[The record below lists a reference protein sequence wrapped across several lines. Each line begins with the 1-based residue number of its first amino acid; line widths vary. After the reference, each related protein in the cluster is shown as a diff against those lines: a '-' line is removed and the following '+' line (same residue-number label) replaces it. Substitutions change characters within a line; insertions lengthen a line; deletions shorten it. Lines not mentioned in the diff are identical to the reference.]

1 MEDGGI
7 KEKTAVFLGDSITD
21 CGRTYPQVSEFG
33 RGYAALCIGA
43 LREAFPTARLYN
55 RGVAGECIAD
65 IYRRW
70 GRDCLS
76 MRPDLVT
83 FLAGVNDVNYAD
95 RREGYGW
102 DPQRLTG
109 QLEEMFSAVKR
120 AGAELVILE
129 PFAFHG
135 ALYQD
140 AYAPRL
146 CRLREITRS
155 LAARYA
161 DAYVRTGIDAARTLD
176 GVHPTEEGHRILFE
190 AWRQAAQGLRFFE
203 T

>member
-1 MEDGGI
+1 MEDGRI

-55 RGVAGECIAD
+55 RGVAGECITD
-65 IYRRW
+65 IHRRW
-70 GRDCLS
+70 DRDCLS

-83 FLAGVNDVNYAD
+83 FLAGVNDVDYAY

-102 DPQRLTG
+102 APQRLMR

-120 AGAELVILE
+120 TGAELVILE

-161 DAYVRTGIDAARTLD
+161 DAYVRPAMDAARTLD
-176 GVHPTEEGHRILFE
+176 GVHPTEEGHKILFE